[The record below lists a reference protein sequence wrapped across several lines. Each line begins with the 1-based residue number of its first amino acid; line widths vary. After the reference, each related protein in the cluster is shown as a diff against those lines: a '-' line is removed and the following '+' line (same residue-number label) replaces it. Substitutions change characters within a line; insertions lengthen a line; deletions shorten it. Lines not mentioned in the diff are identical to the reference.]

1 MVKGGTAPNHAAGEP
16 SVAHDALIAG
26 DYIDFANPGNSR
38 FIEFLEM
45 GHRNKDNA
53 FIQSARDAIT
63 AWNAGRGEVIVETVT
78 KTRLVGDCGA
88 SGENM
93 TMQTASIEA
102 IMNGD
107 GGASPSVVPIPMDSI
122 TIIDD
127 DFEKV
132 GTGATQYL
140 QSKDGTPN
148 STGSAVNDGGYA
160 TATFTIPATGNYK
173 LAADVFAP
181 SGSQDSF
188 WLQVDNEGYFD
199 WHTGTHADFEQTI
212 VSQTS
217 GQNDKTWMNLS
228 AGTHTLHIKHREEE
242 AAMRN
247 LQFYPANGA
256 PGSAAGSISVD
267 VSDIVDLDGA
277 TLTANIIEYDDY
289 SYQIKNLQLIV
300 SEPVV
305 VKGVKIYING
315 YYNPQHATYTFVDT
329 IVTPENPELSP
340 YSMLM
345 LKDGGP
351 SQDKLQFQFNYV
363 IKQSDL

>member
-1 MVKGGTAPNHAAGEP
+1 
-16 SVAHDALIAG
+16 
-26 DYIDFANPGNSR
+26 
-38 FIEFLEM
+38 
-45 GHRNKDNA
+45 
-53 FIQSARDAIT
+53 
-63 AWNAGRGEVIVETVT
+63 
-78 KTRLVGDCGA
+78 
-88 SGENM
+88 
-93 TMQTASIEA
+93 
-102 IMNGD
+102 
-107 GGASPSVVPIPMDSI
+107 
-122 TIIDD
+122 
-127 DFEKV
+127 
-132 GTGATQYL
+132 
-140 QSKDGTPN
+140 
-148 STGSAVNDGGYA
+148 
-160 TATFTIPATGNYK
+160 
-173 LAADVFAP
+173 
-181 SGSQDSF
+181 
-188 WLQVDNEGYFD
+188 
-199 WHTGTHADFEQTI
+199 
-212 VSQTS
+212 
-217 GQNDKTWMNLS
+217 MNLS